1 MFAEGS
7 DGEKVFQ
14 MKWAAIGLGA
24 SLLALAAGALA
35 LTTRGGGQ
43 STRIATTTVGPAP
56 LGIQIPVV
64 PAQPT
69 QPVSSATKQSRSGTR
84 VSKPCRSHAGDESD
98 PTGDD
103 RSKARNCGSNRSG
116 DNQAGDNRRD
126 QAGDDQAGDNES
138 GDSAGDNQAGDDA
151 GGNQP

>member
-1 MFAEGS
+1 
-7 DGEKVFQ
+7 

-24 SLLALAAGALA
+24 SLLALAVGALA

-43 STRIATTTVGPAP
+43 STRIAATTLESAPVGV
-56 LGIQIPVV
+56 QIPVA

-69 QPVSSATKQSRSGTR
+69 QPASSATKRARSGAN
-84 VSKPCRSHAGDESD
+84 VSKRCQSGAGDESD

-103 RSKARNCGSNRSG
+103 RSNARSCRSGSSG
-116 DNQAGDNRRD
+116 DNQAGDNQRD

-138 GDSAGDNQAGDDA
+138 GGNAGDNQAGDNA